1 MTEVTDHLAPLLT
14 KESVHWLYFSYLE
27 ENCMNAIFYIQHMIK
42 KEPKRI
48 VKTLNMF
55 LFPVLF

>member
-27 ENCMNAIFYIQHMIK
+27 ENCMNAIFYIQRMIK
-42 KEPKRI
+42 KNQN
-48 VKTLNMF
+48 TL
-55 LFPVLF
+55 LKL